1 MLVLEPLLPAPLL
14 PAPLLEPE
22 PVLGVLGL
30 LPGVGVLLLPD
41 APPLEELPL
50 EPEVA
55 PLDAAPDLP
64 IAASHS

>member
-1 MLVLEPLLPAPLL
+1 LLVLEPLLPAPLL
-14 PAPLLEPE
+14 EPE
-22 PVLGVLGL
+22 LGVLGLL

-50 EPEVA
+50 EPEVP

>member
-1 MLVLEPLLPAPLL
+1 LLGLEPLL

-22 PVLGVLGL
+22 PVLGVLGLLGLL

-50 EPEVA
+50 EPEVP

>member
-1 MLVLEPLLPAPLL
+1 MLEPLL

-30 LPGVGVLLLPD
+30 LGVVLLLLPD

-50 EPEVA
+50 APEVP

>member
-1 MLVLEPLLPAPLL
+1 VLEPLL

-22 PVLGVLGL
+22 PVLGLLGL
-30 LPGVGVLLLPD
+30 LGLLGVGVLLLPD

-50 EPEVA
+50 EPEVP

>member
-1 MLVLEPLLPAPLL
+1 LLVLEPLLPAPLL

-22 PVLGVLGL
+22 LGVLGLL

-50 EPEVA
+50 EPEVP